1 MSILDNVLGG
11 KREEEPPPPPRHRAE
26 ALERKGLFEQA
37 GEAYLEADEPLN
49 AGHCFRKAKVW
60 DRATEAYRQANDWMA
75 AAECEKRA
83 AAERKESERRDMES
97 YWRESALQNEEA
109 GRWDLAAEAFE
120 KVHSWERAAECY
132 EKAENWPPAAQCY
145 LKAGRLEPAARSFRR
160 AGQREKAAELFEE
173 AGAWAEAGEA
183 YEWLEEWT
191 RAGDCFVKANE
202 FESARRT
209 YAKGERWDRLAS
221 VAFKEGD
228 FDEGIEFLI
237 KAKRN
242 DVAARRLLR
251 RAVERLN
258 EPKAALKDMKQAH
271 SCYNIVGLRGAIQ
284 LLEGVIEKDAARV
297 HEGAAILESGKE
309 FEPKAAREL
318 LAFAKKTVATL
329 KGTRDGPKKEPTGD
343 GKRHKRRLE
352 LIEELVRKGT
362 ISRVEYE
369 RLKKKHLTDLLD
381 E

>member
-1 MSILDNVLGG
+1 MPTARRTTGW
-11 KREEEPPPPPRHRAE
+11 PPPSAS
-26 ALERKGLFEQA
+26 F
-37 GEAYLEADEPLN
+37 
-49 AGHCFRKAKVW
+49 
-60 DRATEAYRQANDWMA
+60 
-75 AAECEKRA
+75 
-83 AAERKESERRDMES
+83 
-97 YWRESALQNEEA
+97 WRESALQHEEA

-120 KVHSWERAAECY
+120 KVREWARAAECY

-191 RAGDCFVKANE
+191 RAGDCYVKANE
-202 FESARRT
+202 FDKARRT

-228 FDEGIEFLI
+228 FDKGIELLI
-237 KAKRN
+237 EAKRN

-251 RAVERLN
+251 RAVERLD
-258 EPKAALKDMKQAH
+258 EPEDALKDVKQAH
-271 SCYNIVGLRGAIQ
+271 SCYNIVGLRGAMQ
-284 LLEGVIEKDAARV
+284 LLEGVIENDAARV
-297 HEGAAILESGKE
+297 REGSAILESGKD
-309 FEPKAAREL
+309 FEPKAAKEL
-318 LAFAKKTVATL
+318 LAFAKETAAEL
-329 KGTRDGPKKEPTGD
+329 KETKDGPKKEPTGD
-343 GKRHKRRLE
+343 GKRRKRRLE

-369 RLKKKHLTDLLD
+369 RLKKKHLKELLD